1 MSVIGNVIEHQ
12 KFILDNFRKD
22 LLLGVEPRKDV
33 DYFTKPFLGMQSYV
47 YVRGA
52 GVIGKIKNV
61 PDNELMKEIWDTA
74 YENTRQSL
82 IATNLYS
89 AIKEGHDRG
98 YLDED
103 PGELFDLGGM
113 NVYVVTNFE
122 TVRGA
127 AAILIREAME
137 KLWEMIGDFYIL
149 PSSVHELIVS
159 TDMPPEDLKDMV
171 REVNDSEYVD
181 EDELLS
187 YNIYRY
193 DHEKKEV
200 VIC

>member
-33 DYFTKPFLGMQSYV
+33 DYFTKPFLDMQSYV
-47 YVRGA
+47 YVKGA
-52 GVIGKIKNV
+52 GVIGKIKNL

-89 AIKEGHDRG
+89 AVKEGHDRG

-122 TVRGA
+122 TERGA

-149 PSSVHELIVS
+149 PSSVHELIVY

>member
-1 MSVIGNVIEHQ
+1 
-12 KFILDNFRKD
+12 
-22 LLLGVEPRKDV
+22 
-33 DYFTKPFLGMQSYV
+33 
-47 YVRGA
+47 
-52 GVIGKIKNV
+52 
-61 PDNELMKEIWDTA
+61 
-74 YENTRQSL
+74 
-82 IATNLYS
+82 
-89 AIKEGHDRG
+89 
-98 YLDED
+98 
-103 PGELFDLGGM
+103 
-113 NVYVVTNFE
+113 
-122 TVRGA
+122 
-127 AAILIREAME
+127 
-137 KLWEMIGDFYIL
+137 MIGDFYIL

>member
-1 MSVIGNVIEHQ
+1 MSETGNVIEHQ
-12 KFILDNFRKD
+12 KLILNTFRDD
-22 LLLGVEPRKDV
+22 LLLGVEPRRDV
-33 DYFTKPFLGMQSYV
+33 DYFAKPFLDMQGYV
-47 YVRGA
+47 YVKGA

-74 YENTRQSL
+74 YENTRKTL
-82 IATNLYS
+82 IATNRYS
-89 AIKEGHDRG
+89 AVKEGYDRG
-98 YLDED
+98 YLDENPD
-103 PGELFDLGGM
+103 DVFDLGAM
-113 NVYVVTNFE
+113 NAYVVTNFE

-149 PSSVHELIVS
+149 PSSVHELIVY
-159 TDMPPEDLKDMV
+159 TDTPLEYLKDMV
-171 REVNDSEYVD
+171 REVNDSECVD

>member
-1 MSVIGNVIEHQ
+1 MSRTGIEAQ
-12 KFILDNFRKD
+12 RFILDNFRKD

-33 DYFTKPFLGMQSYV
+33 DYFTKPFLDMQSYV
-47 YVRGA
+47 YVKGA
-52 GVIGKIKNV
+52 GVIEKIKNV

-74 YENTRQSL
+74 YENTRKTL
-82 IATNLYS
+82 IAKNLYS
-89 AIKEGHDRG
+89 AVKERYDRG

-103 PGELFDLGGM
+103 PEDIFDLGDM

-137 KLWEMIGDFYIL
+137 KLWEMIGDFYII

-159 TDMPPEDLKDMV
+159 TDMPPEDLRDIL
-171 REVNDSEYVD
+171 REVNDSECVD